1 MLLVSPDD
9 GDLLFHLAIFTDL
22 GDAPRVAKRPSKRS
36 VAADRYAM
44 GSPAFV
50 VVGDGVVLDRAVVP

>member
-9 GDLLFHLAIFTDL
+9 GDLLFHLAIFTDS
-22 GDAPRVAKRPSKRS
+22 GDSPRLAERPSNRG
-36 VAADRYAM
+36 VAADGYAM

-50 VVGDGVVLDRAVVP
+50 VVGDGVVLD